1 MRFQKCKKL
10 NIEKGKEQMSVSKW
24 IFFGLI
30 IFLILVVSGIVYSI
44 VQAWY
49 DRKYEDFLFPNKN
62 NLYNLIIYINN
73 SKKKGMKDEEI
84 VKNLKKSKWSS
95 EQIRYVMRKYAGKR
109 TGMIKLFNKNKEEN
123 KKSIHQSIEK
133 INKP

>member
-1 MRFQKCKKL
+1 
-10 NIEKGKEQMSVSKW
+10 
-24 IFFGLI
+24 
-30 IFLILVVSGIVYSI
+30 
-44 VQAWY
+44 
-49 DRKYEDFLFPNKN
+49 
-62 NLYNLIIYINN
+62 
-73 SKKKGMKDEEI
+73 MKDEEI
-84 VKNLKKSKWSS
+84 VKNLKKSKWSL